1 MKWNEYP
8 NTKPEKEGL
17 YIVRFDE
24 KVRGY
29 RYGFR
34 SYILV
39 CPNGEYKFSK
49 GVGDANITH
58 WADYTE
64 FQESALMLKRPSNYE
79 LVRQYLDEY
88 TGVGLGE
95 IFVDLFT
102 DDEMKQILMEKM
114 SDASFQGIA
123 DDEWDDICFKA
134 DCEREDNLWRS
145 GYYS

>member
-8 NTKPEKEGL
+8 NAKPEKEGF
-17 YIVRFDE
+17 YVVRFKDE
-24 KVRGY
+24 VNGFRYGY
-29 RYGFR
+29 RSFN
-34 SYILV
+34 L
-39 CPNGEYKFSK
+39 CPDGEYKFSK
-49 GVGDANITH
+49 GVGDTNITH

-64 FQESALMLKRPSNYE
+64 FQESALMLKRPSNVE

-134 DCEREDNLWRS
+134 DCEREDRLWRS

>member
-1 MKWNEYP
+1 MKWNKYLD
-8 NTKPEKEGL
+8 TKPEKEGF
-17 YIVRFDE
+17 YTVRFDE

-29 RYGFR
+29 QYGTR
-34 SYILV
+34 SFNL
-39 CPNGEYKFSK
+39 CPDGEYKFSK
-49 GVGDANITH
+49 GVGDTNITH

-64 FQESALMLKRPSNYE
+64 FQESALMLKRPSNVE

-134 DCEREDNLWRS
+134 DCEREDRLWRS